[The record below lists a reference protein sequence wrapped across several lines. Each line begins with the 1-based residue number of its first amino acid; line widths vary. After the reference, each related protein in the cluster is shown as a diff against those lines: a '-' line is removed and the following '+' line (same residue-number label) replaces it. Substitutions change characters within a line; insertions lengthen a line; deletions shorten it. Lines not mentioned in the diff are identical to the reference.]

1 MKKWA
6 CLLAFPYM
14 VARSSDTLIYENGK
28 FQDYYYVDKM
38 SCGDKEQCEDLAA
51 ALNEAHERRNCKY
64 CVDIETSKEISI
76 RPSTGTLNG
85 VPFDWRGAL

>member
-51 ALNEAHERRNCKY
+51 ALNEAHERKMGENNPAPWREK
-64 CVDIETSKEISI
+64 V
-76 RPSTGTLNG
+76 NG
-85 VPFDWRGAL
+85 VLDKETDRL